1 MNPMTNTIQ
10 IEQMS
15 LEEKLRTME
24 TIWTDLSNSEAE
36 LESPAWHETVLKET
50 ETRFTANQEKI
61 IDWKTAKLEL
71 RKLFE

>member
-1 MNPMTNTIQ
+1 MNSMTSTIQ

-15 LEEKLRTME
+15 REEKLRTME
-24 TIWTDLSNSEAE
+24 AIWSDLSNSEAE

-50 ETRFTANQEKI
+50 EARLAANQEKI
-61 IDWKTAKLEL
+61 IDWNTAKLEL